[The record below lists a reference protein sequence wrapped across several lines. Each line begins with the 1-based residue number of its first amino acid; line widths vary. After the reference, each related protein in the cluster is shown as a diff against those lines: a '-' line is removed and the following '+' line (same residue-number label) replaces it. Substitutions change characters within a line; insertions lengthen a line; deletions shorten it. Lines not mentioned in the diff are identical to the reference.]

1 MQFNNSQLIAMA
13 VDITKAAMLPVG
25 ENSARLLED
34 PEKTVAYLQA
44 VYEKLAELNC
54 PKKADN

>member
-25 ENSARLLED
+25 ENSARLLLN
-34 PEKTVAYLQA
+34 PEKTVNYLQA
-44 VYEKLAELNC
+44 VYEKLVELNR

>member
-25 ENSARLLED
+25 SNSELLLES
-34 PEKTVAYLQA
+34 PEKTVTYLQA

-54 PKKADN
+54 TKKAGN

>member
-25 ENSARLLED
+25 ENSARMLKN
-34 PEKTVAYLQA
+34 PEKTVNYLQA

-54 PKKADN
+54 PNKADN

>member
-25 ENSARLLED
+25 GNSAQLLEN
-34 PEKTVAYLQA
+34 PEKTVNYLQA

-54 PKKADN
+54 PNKAGN

>member
-1 MQFNNSQLIAMA
+1 MQLNNSQLIAMA

-25 ENSARLLED
+25 ENSARLLLN
-34 PEKTVAYLQA
+34 PEKTVDYLQA

-54 PKKADN
+54 PNKAGN